1 MSQTT
6 ARPGSIRVLATLNLV
21 FAGLGVVGLL
31 MTYAM
36 YFGGMKLGPRNPVIE
51 IAQDSPEYMSFLK
64 WSFLIGGVRCLM
76 LGAGGFGLLKYRP
89 WARTL
94 NIATAL
100 FGIVSGIGGMIAT
113 HHYLIEPLSKSD
125 DPAAKA
131 GAFGGYAAVLGIV
144 YPVVLLIFMLKK
156 DVREALERASDP
168 PIPTARVQ

>member
-6 ARPGSIRVLATLNLV
+6 ARPASIRVLATLNLV
-21 FAGLGVVGLL
+21 FAGLGVVGLF

-36 YFGGMKLGPRNPVIE
+36 YFGGLELGPRNPVIE
-51 IAQDSPEYMSFLK
+51 IARESPEYMTFLK

-76 LGAGGFGLLKYRP
+76 LAGAGFGLLRYRP

-100 FGIVSGIGGMIAT
+100 FGIISGIAGMMAT

-131 GAFGGYAAVLGIV
+131 GAFGGYAAILGIV
-144 YPVVLLIFMLKK
+144 YPVVVLIFMLKK
-156 DVREALERASDP
+156 DVREALDRGSDP
-168 PIPTARVQ
+168 PIPSARVR